1 MSQTPPEATQSTQSS
16 RPPSMRDPQEAN
28 HNAGPGTDSTNP
40 QAPLPSHWEELT
52 DSDGRT
58 FYANH
63 ATRSTSWR
71 RPNAETGGYDS
82 NIQEC
87 LPPAWQAMVDGDG
100 KTYYVNHE
108 SMTTT
113 FVRPEGLV
121 GELPAGWEMLCNPEG
136 VAYFVDH
143 DTYTS
148 TWRDHRDNISG

>member
-1 MSQTPPEATQSTQSS
+1 
-16 RPPSMRDPQEAN
+16 
-28 HNAGPGTDSTNP
+28 
-40 QAPLPSHWEELT
+40 
-52 DSDGRT
+52 
-58 FYANH
+58 
-63 ATRSTSWR
+63 
-71 RPNAETGGYDS
+71 
-82 NIQEC
+82 
-87 LPPAWQAMVDGDG
+87 MVDGDG

-148 TWRDHRDNISG
+148 TWRDPRDNISG